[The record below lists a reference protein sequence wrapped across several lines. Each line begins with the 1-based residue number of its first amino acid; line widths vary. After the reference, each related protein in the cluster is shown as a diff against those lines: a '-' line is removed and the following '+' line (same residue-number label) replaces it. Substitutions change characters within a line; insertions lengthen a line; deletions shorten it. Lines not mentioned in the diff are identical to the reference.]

1 MAETVL
7 ITGAR
12 APVALDIARSFA
24 AAGFAVHMA
33 DSVTARIARWS
44 RVPKRVHR
52 LPPPRGDP
60 AAFAEAVAALV
71 AAVDPLLIVPTC
83 EEVFHLAALGNR
95 SERPG
100 NRSTP
105 RRNDS
110 PPRKRGGEKNQ
121 AAKVAHTF
129 SPLTALGQD
138 RLFAPDAATLQRLH
152 AKDRF
157 AELCRELRLA
167 SPETHRLESAGA
179 LDRFRATAR
188 DWVFKPVYSRFGSQA
203 RVGPA
208 NLDRIAPTGDMPWVA
223 QRRVRGDEVSFY
235 AVCRAGVV
243 TAFAAYRSTWRL
255 GGGAGYAFAALP
267 DDQATELAA
276 MASTLAG
283 TVGQGQFA
291 CDAIRDA
298 EDRFQLIECN
308 PRATSGAHLF
318 GRGPGLARA
327 MLDDPGLAAA
337 VPIRSLRA
345 HVAPALWS
353 YGLGATL
360 GRRRLRDWLSEQRRG
375 RDVVGAPRDR
385 WPVAGAFVDSAVFGI
400 KALVAR
406 RTLAEQT
413 TADIEWNGDS

>member
-44 RVPKRVHR
+44 RVPTRVHR
-52 LPPPRGDP
+52 LPSPRGDP

-71 AAVDPLLIVPTC
+71 AAIDPPLIVPTC
-83 EEVFHLAALGNR
+83 EEVFHLAALG
-95 SERPG
+95 SE
-100 NRSTP
+100 
-105 RRNDS
+105 
-110 PPRKRGGEKNQ
+110 
-121 AAKVAHTF
+121 
-129 SPLTALGQD
+129 
-138 RLFAPDAATLQRLH
+138 RLFAPDAATLHRLH

-157 AELCRELRLA
+157 AALCRELGLA

-179 LDRFRATAR
+179 LDRFRGTAR
-188 DWVFKPVYSRFGSQA
+188 DWVFKPVYSRFGSLA
-203 RVGPA
+203 RVGPDD
-208 NLDRIAPTGDMPWVA
+208 LDQILPTASTPWVA
-223 QRRVRGDEVSFY
+223 QQRVQGDEVSFY

-243 TAFAAYRSTWRL
+243 TAFAAYRATWRL
-255 GGGAGYAFAALP
+255 GGSAGYAFAALP
-267 DDQATELAA
+267 DDQATDLAA
-276 MASTLAG
+276 MASILARI
-283 TVGQGQFA
+283 VGQGQFA

-298 EDRFQLIECN
+298 QDRFQLIECN

-327 MLDDPGLAAA
+327 MLDGPRNGSAAA

-353 YGLGATL
+353 YGLGATF

-400 KALVAR
+400 RALVAR